1 MSAHDLTALVITAPG
16 INCDGELAHAFE
28 AAGAR
33 AERVLLSTL
42 ARDPSRIARADLIG
56 LPGGFSFGD
65 DIAAGRIMGALMRR
79 EVYPALR
86 DAAARGVPMI
96 CPCNGFQIAVQAGLL
111 PGPASAG
118 SARAGS
124 VRTSGA
130 GNAAWPD
137 DAAPASVALLQN
149 QGARFVDRWTRVEIP
164 AATVC
169 VWTHGIACEAPDDML
184 PSAHGEGRFF
194 TDAATMAQLE
204 AGGQIALRYSRD
216 ENFNG
221 SMGAVAGICDPSG
234 VVFGLMPHPERW
246 TRWTQHPTWTRIPAD
261 QRQREPLGLRMFR
274 QAVQWARTRELAPA
288 ARVPAAARG

>member
-1 MSAHDLTALVITAPG
+1 MSAHELTALVITAPG

-33 AERVLLSTL
+33 AERVLLSAL

-111 PGPASAG
+111 PGPAG
-118 SARAGS
+118 
-124 VRTSGA
+124 
-130 GNAAWPD
+130 AAWPD

-149 QGARFVDRWTRVEIP
+149 QGARFVDRWTRVEVP
-164 AATVC
+164 SGTVC
-169 VWTHGIACEAPDDML
+169 VWTRGLACDAPDDML

-194 TDAATMAQLE
+194 TDAVTMAQLE

-234 VVFGLMPHPERW
+234 VIFGLMPHPERW
-246 TRWTQHPTWTRIPAD
+246 TRWTQHPTWTRVPAE

-288 ARVPAAARG
+288 VRVPAAARG

>member
-1 MSAHDLTALVITAPG
+1 MGHAELNALVITAPG
-16 INCDGELAHAFE
+16 INCDGELAHAFA

-33 AERVLLSTL
+33 PERVLLGTL
-42 ARDPSRIARADLIG
+42 ARDPKRIASADLIG

-79 EVYPALR
+79 EIYPALR
-86 DAAARGVPMI
+86 DAVARGVPVI

-111 PGPASAG
+111 PGPAPG
-118 SARAGS
+118 G
-124 VRTSGA
+124 
-130 GNAAWPD
+130 AWPGS
-137 DAAPASVALLQN
+137 AAPATVALLQN

-164 AATVC
+164 SSTIC
-169 VWTHGIACEAPDDML
+169 VWTHGLTCAAPDDML

-194 TDAATMAQLE
+194 TDPGTLKALE
-204 AGGQIALRYSRD
+204 AHGQVALRYSAD

-246 TRWTQHPTWTRIPAD
+246 TRWTQHPTWTRVPAEM
-261 QRQREPLGLRMFR
+261 RRAEPLGLRMFR
-274 QAVQWARTRELAPA
+274 NAVRWARTRESAGTA
-288 ARVPAAARG
+288 TAAARG

>member
-1 MSAHDLTALVITAPG
+1 MAGMSEAPMSARELTALVITAPG

-28 AAGAR
+28 VAGAR

-42 ARDPSRIARADLIG
+42 TRDPSRIARADLIG

-86 DAAARGVPMI
+86 DAVARGVPMI

-111 PGPASAG
+111 PGPAVAPG
-118 SARAGS
+118 SR
-124 VRTSGA
+124 GA
-130 GNAAWPD
+130 QWPAE
-137 DAAPASVALLQN
+137 AAPATVALLQN

-164 AATVC
+164 TSTVC
-169 VWTHGIACEAPDDML
+169 VWTHGLECEVPDDML

-194 TDAATMAQLE
+194 TDAATMARLE
-204 AGGQIALRYSRD
+204 SGGQVALRYSRD

-246 TRWTQHPTWTRIPAD
+246 TRWTQHPTWTRVPAE

-274 QAVQWARTRELAPA
+274 QAVQWARTRELAPS